1 MGIFDMP
8 ATIHD
13 TKSSS
18 PYTQEASF
26 KPLLNKLVQ
35 TPEYFSADD
44 LRKALDLLFTP
55 DALHPAQIGAF
66 LTALHVNR
74 VERRPESLAAAAQ
87 VLRDRALKAA
97 VQDAEGD
104 FVVDI
109 VGTGGDGYNLF
120 NVSTTAGIVAAGAG
134 ARVIKHGSRAS
145 TSSSG
150 SADLLEALDC
160 LFVAPTPGT
169 PMPIPRVPF
178 TFILAP
184 HYHPALASIAPYR
197 KALPFR
203 TMFNVL
209 GPLINPARP
218 RGMVLGV
225 AEKEIG
231 ATFAQSLRDGGV
243 ERALVVCGYE
253 GLDEISC
260 AGPTWAWEL
269 IDGQVTEKTLTPE
282 DFGLK
287 RHPLSTVAGGG
298 PDENAATFKKL
309 LNAGDEVPSELVPLL
324 EWVCMNAS
332 ALLFVA
338 GLAQDLKHG
347 TELAMTSIKS
357 GKAWEALALFRDAGK
372 ALPPLPT
379 SDV

>member
-1 MGIFDMP
+1 MD
-8 ATIHD
+8 
-13 TKSSS
+13 SSAA
-18 PYTQEASF
+18 ASF

-35 TPEYFSADD
+35 TPEYFSAED
-44 LRKALDLLFTP
+44 LRKALDHLFTP
-55 DALHPAQIGAF
+55 DALHPSQIGAF

-87 VLRDRALKAA
+87 VLRNRALKAA
-97 VQDAEGD
+97 VQDTEGD

-150 SADLLEALDC
+150 SADLLQALGC
-160 LFVAPTPGT
+160 LFTAPTPGT

-209 GPLINPARP
+209 GPLINPASP

-243 ERALVVCGYE
+243 ERAFVVCGYE

-269 IDGQVTEKTLTPE
+269 KDGQVTERTLTPE
-282 DFGLK
+282 DFGLE

-298 PDENAATFKKL
+298 PEENAETFKRL
-309 LNAGDEVPSELVPLL
+309 LTSGRDIPAELNPLV

-332 ALLFVA
+332 ALLVVA
-338 GLAQDLKHG
+338 GVAKDFKEGTVLAL
-347 TELAMTSIKS
+347 ESIKS
-357 GKAWEALALFRDAGK
+357 GKAWEALQTFREAGEAAAK
-372 ALPPLPT
+372 TT
-379 SDV
+379 S